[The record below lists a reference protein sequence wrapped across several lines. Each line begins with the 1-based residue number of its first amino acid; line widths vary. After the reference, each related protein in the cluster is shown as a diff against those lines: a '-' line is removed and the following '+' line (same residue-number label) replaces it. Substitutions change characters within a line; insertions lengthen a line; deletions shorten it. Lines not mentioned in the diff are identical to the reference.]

1 MLLSELMTET
11 KSLDSITREAISDV
25 VKDVRI
31 PDYHLY
37 NLMDSGLSKDL
48 IKSTESQSNNPKLKI
63 NASKGLKFDLNEL
76 PENLESEVSD
86 KSERESNINSNKRS
100 LEPFEDSKSLD
111 LSHSPKRLRTKSSI
125 TTERTL
131 KPPYLVTEP
140 EADKAPLPVLKGPQ
154 LVINQQ
160 NKNIELAKHSLNDSN
175 AGSSNKGAANNS
187 ALKRK
192 KTAKK
197 KMENLNA
204 MKSLEPR
211 PFLIE
216 TIKTLLSVEIKKSGP
231 FDLEGK
237 RKYSSPYNR
246 DLLDLLEKK
255 LQSVMPKELD
265 EFEFQD
271 GFLITIKENFWS
283 NNLGMFFTSE
293 KLIPGI
299 FLRVDF
305 DSQTKKRR
313 CSWIRFS
320 AKGLKN
326 NKKKI
331 PAKYFSFTEVFTSF
345 IKFENLSRFF
355 YTDNIRQK
363 SILFFDNL
371 NKSLLKGKEGY
382 GHKRKTPENAI
393 LNQIWLGMNGF
404 LAYVHAINAIIL
416 PSESLVPLKQE
427 QLVAK
432 QEEAFKFFC
441 DLHKDFEKF
450 CSKQRAKK
458 CPRRSFTIKTE
469 NLSFEEIRDNSM
481 NQLFESKLSRNKV
494 AWIYIELWLIKCRP
508 ELQNINFGFLRKQNI
523 IKRNRMCL
531 IFFSGMVKR
540 ETLEHEKLAER
551 ELQI

>member
-1 MLLSELMTET
+1 
-11 KSLDSITREAISDV
+11 
-25 VKDVRI
+25 
-31 PDYHLY
+31 
-37 NLMDSGLSKDL
+37 
-48 IKSTESQSNNPKLKI
+48 
-63 NASKGLKFDLNEL
+63 
-76 PENLESEVSD
+76 
-86 KSERESNINSNKRS
+86 
-100 LEPFEDSKSLD
+100 
-111 LSHSPKRLRTKSSI
+111 
-125 TTERTL
+125 
-131 KPPYLVTEP
+131 
-140 EADKAPLPVLKGPQ
+140 
-154 LVINQQ
+154 
-160 NKNIELAKHSLNDSN
+160 
-175 AGSSNKGAANNS
+175 
-187 ALKRK
+187 
-192 KTAKK
+192 
-197 KMENLNA
+197 MENLNA

-523 IKRNRMCL
+523 IKRSKFQSLIDRMCL

>member
-25 VKDVRI
+25 VKD
-31 PDYHLY
+31 
-37 NLMDSGLSKDL
+37 
-48 IKSTESQSNNPKLKI
+48 I

-86 KSERESNINSNKRS
+86 SEFEKLLELEKSERESNINSNKRS

-131 KPPYLVTEP
+131 NHLIY
-140 EADKAPLPVLKGPQ
+140 
-154 LVINQQ
+154 
-160 NKNIELAKHSLNDSN
+160 
-175 AGSSNKGAANNS
+175 
-187 ALKRK
+187 
-192 KTAKK
+192 
-197 KMENLNA
+197 
-204 MKSLEPR
+204 LEPR

-283 NNLGMFFTSE
+283 NNLGF
-293 KLIPGI
+293 
-299 FLRVDF
+299 
-305 DSQTKKRR
+305 
-313 CSWIRFS
+313 
-320 AKGLKN
+320 
-326 NKKKI
+326 
-331 PAKYFSFTEVFTSF
+331 FTSF

-404 LAYVHAINAIIL
+404 LA
-416 PSESLVPLKQE
+416 LVPLKQE

-432 QEEAFKFFC
+432 QEEAFKFF
-441 DLHKDFEKF
+441 
-450 CSKQRAKK
+450 QRAKK
-458 CPRRSFTIKTE
+458 MSETY
-469 NLSFEEIRDNSM
+469 FEEIRDNSM

-508 ELQNINFGFLRKQNI
+508 ELQNINFGKFQSLI
-523 IKRNRMCL
+523 DRMCL